1 MAMRAAGPA
10 GKSVEGTGAAGSVG
24 VFGEAGEAGP
34 WAIKIEDV
42 SKTFPRA
49 RRPAV
54 AGVNMQVAPGE
65 FLVILG
71 SSGSGKTTLL
81 KMINRIHDMSSG
93 RILVDGVD
101 VRSVP
106 VTELRRRIGYVI
118 QEVGLFP
125 HQTVAQNIAT
135 VPRILGWDRQRIDQR
150 VDFLLDLMQ
159 LPPEQ
164 YRQRRPRQLSGGQ
177 QQRVGIARAL
187 AADPPILLMDEPFGA
202 LDAITRSAL
211 QEELLHIQQ
220 RFQKVVIFVTHDVD
234 EAFRLA
240 DRVAVMHEGR
250 IVQCDTP
257 LRLLTHPA
265 DDFVA
270 RLIRA
275 DDVLQQLKLRPVADY
290 MVAGAGGLPGGLRG
304 TVSIPLHANLQEA
317 LAAVLRAGGRPVA
330 VVDRDQRAV
339 GWIGWEQLQG
349 VARRPAGTGG
359 AADAGPMPSE
369 MEERTGSL

>member
-1 MAMRAAGPA
+1 MPLETVGPA
-10 GKSVEGTGAAGSVG
+10 GGSAGVDGIAGAEEGAGA
-24 VFGEAGEAGP
+24 AGP
-34 WAIKIEDV
+34 WAIEIEDV
-42 SKTFPRA
+42 WKTFPRA

-54 AGVNMQVAPGE
+54 AGVNLQVAPGE

-135 VPRILGWDRQRIDQR
+135 VPRILGWDRQRIDRR

-164 YRQRRPRQLSGGQ
+164 YRNRRPRQLSGGQ

-187 AADPPILLMDEPFGA
+187 AADPPILLMDEPFGS
-202 LDAITRSAL
+202 LDAITRASL
-211 QEELLHIQQ
+211 QEELLHLQQ

-240 DRVAVMHEGR
+240 DRIAVMHEGR

-257 LRLLTHPA
+257 LRLLNHPA

-275 DDVLQQLKLRPVADY
+275 DDVLQQLKLRPVADF
-290 MVAGAGGLPGGLRG
+290 MVNGAAGIPDGLRAAES
-304 TVSIPLHANLQEA
+304 VPLHASLQEA
-317 LAAVLRAGGRPVA
+317 LAAVLRSGGRPVA
-330 VVDRDQRAV
+330 VVDRQERMV
-339 GWIGWEQLQG
+339 GWIGWEQLKG
-349 VARRPAGTGG
+349 VAQGPAVAEGTGIQ
-359 AADAGPMPSE
+359 
-369 MEERTGSL
+369 ERTGSA